1 MLRSW
6 AINFSTIHIIL
17 GSVLDVNRDGER
29 DNDADYTRWV
39 GGSRG
44 VAIPSHFYA
53 IVVRCKS
60 EGMEPAD
67 CKANQLDALG
77 LLFQHP
83 TADGVSILLCLQCQY
98 V

>member
-6 AINFSTIHIIL
+6 AANFSNINIIL
-17 GSVLDVNRDGER
+17 GSVLDVDRDGKR
-29 DNDADYTRWV
+29 DSDNDYSWWTH
-39 GGSRG
+39 GKGG

-67 CKANQLDALG
+67 CKPDQLDALG

-83 TADGVSILLCLQCQY
+83 TENGVCLCSYSLF
-98 V
+98 